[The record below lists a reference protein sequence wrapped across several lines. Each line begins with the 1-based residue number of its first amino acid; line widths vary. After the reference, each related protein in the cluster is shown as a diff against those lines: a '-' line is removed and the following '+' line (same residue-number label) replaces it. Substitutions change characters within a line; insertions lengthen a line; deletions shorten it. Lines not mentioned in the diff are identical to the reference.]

1 MGRKSPLHA
10 ISLAQA
16 CDGMILAK
24 QAAGRSPNTINNYL
38 NAFAK
43 LRLFLPDNPPLA
55 DITRAQLVTFFSWLE
70 TDHVAMPDGV
80 APRPQRKLAAK
91 TRNIIHG
98 GLSAL
103 WAWAVTECIV
113 AENFVRTIE
122 PPQFSEP
129 DIQPHT
135 LEEVE
140 SLLKAC
146 DQTRAWKSRA
156 GTSNSRPSG
165 LRDTAIL
172 LTLMDTGVRASELVN
187 LRFRDLNLKSNS
199 FEVCGKGRGGGKKRL
214 VYFGKRTR
222 ALLWKYLLPRF
233 ETKRDD
239 DLVFVNEEKVG
250 GEAIYR
256 RMTRTALYKLVA
268 RIGARAGVK
277 KAHPHRF
284 RHTFA
289 ITYLRN
295 GGDIFTLREQ
305 LGHADWKILNRYLA
319 LSQIDRARAH
329 ESASPVDRWRL

>member
-129 DIQPHT
+129 DT
-135 LEEVE
+135 
-140 SLLKAC
+140 
-146 DQTRAWKSRA
+146 
-156 GTSNSRPSG
+156 
-165 LRDTAIL
+165 
-172 LTLMDTGVRASELVN
+172 
-187 LRFRDLNLKSNS
+187 
-199 FEVCGKGRGGGKKRL
+199 
-214 VYFGKRTR
+214 RTR
-222 ALLWKYLLPRF
+222 AAHARRSGVAAQGLRPDPR
-233 ETKRDD
+233 
-239 DLVFVNEEKVG
+239 LEE
-250 GEAIYR
+250 
-256 RMTRTALYKLVA
+256 
-268 RIGARAGVK
+268 
-277 KAHPHRF
+277 PS
-284 RHTFA
+284 RH
-289 ITYLRN
+289 
-295 GGDIFTLREQ
+295 EQ
-305 LGHADWKILNRYLA
+305 
-319 LSQIDRARAH
+319 
-329 ESASPVDRWRL
+329 